1 MITKLCCLIFVT
13 LLLFGCSVTPSSDW
27 TILVYMAADNSLT
40 EDAIRDIIQMQ
51 KGEFTDNINVIVQI
65 DSREDNLFG
74 HEPGGVRYKISP
86 DAQSDTITSNVVELM
101 GPIDSGDY
109 RTLAQFANW
118 GYDKYPSR
126 KRALVIW
133 SHGSGWQHIPAQ
145 FCPDA
150 STGSF
155 IDIAQGELREAMQMI
170 RNNIDILMMDACG
183 MQTVEVL
190 SELNGEVSYVIASEI
205 EMPFSGFP
213 YHDILTNWEDYTSS
227 VALAESIALD
237 YINSY
242 FPGGSQFPG
251 SAGFPLSI
259 SVMNTEKLAHLQ
271 TAITDF
277 CDIALQYSEQD
288 VFIQARDQIQF
299 SYNPLDTDVD
309 VKDYF
314 LKLQALVDSDELENA
329 IQTVLDEIESAF
341 PLQLHIVYPDDYSHI
356 AGSALIWFPTSIS
369 NFHNWKLIYENLN
382 FAEVGWIEFLENIL
396 MPEQEKTNLTANE
409 YPVNKT
415 LAD

>member
-1 MITKLCCLIFVT
+1 MYKIIGCLIFVT
-13 LLLFGCSVTPSSDW
+13 LLLVGCSVTPSSDW

-86 DAQSDTITSNVVELM
+86 DAQSNTITSKVVEYM
-101 GPIDSGDY
+101 GQIDSGDY

-118 GYDKYPSR
+118 GYDRYPSR
-126 KRALVIW
+126 RRALIIW

-150 STGSF
+150 SSGNF
-155 IDIAQGELREAMQMI
+155 INIPQGELRAALQII
-170 RNNIDILMMDACG
+170 RGKIDIFMMDACG

-190 SELNGEVSYVIASEI
+190 SELNQEVDYVIASEI

-213 YHDILTNWEDYTSS
+213 YHDILTNWEDFTSS
-227 VALAESIALD
+227 SALAESIALD

-259 SVMNTEKLAHLQ
+259 SVMNTEKLTDLQ
-271 TAITDF
+271 TAIQSF
-277 CDIALQYSEQD
+277 CDLALQYPEQEI
-288 VFIQARDQIQF
+288 FWEARDQIQF

-309 VKDYF
+309 IKDYF
-314 LKLQALVDSDELENA
+314 LKLQSLADTDELQNA
-329 IQTVLDEIESAF
+329 TQTVLDEIETAF

-356 AGSALIWFPTSIS
+356 AGSALIWFPTSIN
-369 NFHNWKLIYENLN
+369 NFHNWKPIYENLN
-382 FAEVGWIEFLENIL
+382 FAEVGWSDFLEYIL
-396 MPEQEKTNLTANE
+396 IPDKKKLNFYTIDYPDRKPLAN
-409 YPVNKT
+409 
-415 LAD
+415 